1 MFKINNTKAM
11 LSLDLIRMIHK
22 TERTDFIM
30 CESDL
35 CNSLSEGYQKSLSIY
50 TLENPALE

>member
-1 MFKINNTKAM
+1 M

-22 TERTDFIM
+22 SERTDFIM

-35 CNSLSEGYQKSLSIY
+35 CNSVCEGYQKSFSIY
-50 TLENPALE
+50 TLGNPALE